1 MIEVHHITKEFKGH
15 RGLNDVSF
23 TVRKGEAFCLIGANG
38 AGKSTAI
45 KILTNQFSPT
55 SGTASIDGVNVAESF
70 HQIKSDIAYVPENLM
85 LYGHLSGIQN
95 LDFFCNISG
104 LKYSE
109 NELEVYL
116 RQVGLDQKFFHKKLE
131 NYSKGMKQKVGIAF
145 ALAKKAKVLFLDEPT
160 SGLDP
165 KSIAEFSVLIK
176 SLKDNGMTILM
187 TSHDLFRTINDADRI
202 GIMREGNLLEI
213 VDAKQTTFADLEKK
227 YMDYMNA

>member
-1 MIEVHHITKEFKGH
+1 MVEINHITKEFKGH

-38 AGKSTAI
+38 AGKSTTI

-55 SGTASIDGVNVAESF
+55 SGTATINGVNVSESF
-70 HQIKSDIAYVPENLM
+70 NQIKPDIAYVPENLM
-85 LYGHLSGIQN
+85 LYGHLTGIQN

-104 LKYSE
+104 LAYSTD
-109 NELEVYL
+109 ELEAYL
-116 RQVGLDQKFFHKKLE
+116 NQVGLDQKFFHKNLE

-165 KSIAEFSVLIK
+165 KSIAEFSILIRT
-176 SLKDNGMTILM
+176 LKDNGMTILM

>member
-1 MIEVHHITKEFKGH
+1 MIEIQHITKEFKGH

-23 TVRKGEAFCLIGANG
+23 SVPKGQVFCLIGANG
-38 AGKSTAI
+38 AGKSTTI
-45 KILTNQFSPT
+45 KILTNQITPT
-55 SGTASIDGVNVAESF
+55 SGTATIAGVNVSESF
-70 HQIKSDIAYVPENLM
+70 NQIKPDIAYVPENLM

-104 LKYSE
+104 LTYSE
-109 NELEVYL
+109 DELKSYL
-116 RQVGLDQKFFHKKLE
+116 SQVGLDQKFFQKKLE

-165 KSIAEFSVLIK
+165 KSIAEFSGLIK
-176 SLKDNGMTILM
+176 ALKHDGMTILM
-187 TSHDLFRTINDADRI
+187 TSHDLFRTINDADNI

-213 VDAKQTTFADLEKK
+213 VDAKQITFAGLEKK
-227 YMDYMNA
+227 YMDYMND

>member
-1 MIEVHHITKEFKGH
+1 MIEIHNITKEFKGH

-23 TVRKGEAFCLIGANG
+23 TVHKGEAFCLIGANG
-38 AGKSTAI
+38 AGKSTTI

-55 SGTASIDGVNVAESF
+55 SGTATIDGVNVSESF
-70 HQIKSDIAYVPENLM
+70 SKIKSDIAYVPENLM
-85 LYGHLSGIQN
+85 LYGHLTGIQN

-104 LKYSE
+104 LQYSVH
-109 NELEVYL
+109 ELEAYL
-116 RQVGLDQKFFHKKLE
+116 MQVGLDKRFFDKKLG

-176 SLKDNGMTILM
+176 TLKTNGMTILM

-213 VDAKQTTFADLEKK
+213 VDAKQTTFADLEKI